1 MRLARLWLT
10 DFRCYESLDL
20 TLPPGC
26 TVITGA
32 NGQGKTSLLEAIDWI
47 ATGRSFRGVADSAL
61 ARAGSDAA
69 IVRVDAMRGSGVVR
83 VEAEIRASGRNR
95 ILVNGQPLAKR
106 RDLGDSVRAT
116 IFSPDDLELIK
127 GGPAQR
133 RGFIDDLLS
142 QSAPRYE
149 VVRSDYDRVLRQRN
163 ALLKGGVRDTESRTT
178 LEVFD
183 TQLAQTGSQ
192 LIRAR
197 LRLTDRLLP
206 AISQAYADLAREEPA
221 VRARY
226 EVEWSQST
234 LTDDAKEIE
243 EEILRSLIIMQSKE
257 MERGVTLVGPHR
269 DDWRIELHG
278 LEARST
284 ASQGEQRSLALA
296 LRLGGH
302 RVVTEVLGEEPL
314 LLLDDVFSELD
325 PARSEALVA
334 NLPKGQTLLTTASLL
349 PDGVRA
355 DRWLRVESG
364 MVSEVE

>member
-20 TLPPGC
+20 SLPAGC
-26 TVITGA
+26 TVITGS

-47 ATGRSFRGVADSAL
+47 ATGRSFRGVADNAL
-61 ARAGSDAA
+61 ARSGCESA
-69 IVRVDAMRGSGVVR
+69 IVRADTERGSGAVR

-106 RDLGDSVRAT
+106 RDLAGSVSAT
-116 IFSPDDLELIK
+116 VFSPDDLELIK
-127 GGPAQR
+127 GGPALR

-149 VVRSDYDRVLRQRN
+149 VLRSDYDRVLRQRN
-163 ALLKGGVRDTESRTT
+163 ALLKGGVRDADARST
-178 LEVFD
+178 LEIFD
-183 TQLAQTGSQ
+183 VQLARTGSQ

-206 AISQAYADLAREEPA
+206 VITEAYADLAREEPG
-221 VRARY
+221 VSARY
-226 EVEWSQST
+226 EVQWSQST
-234 LTDDAKEIE
+234 LTDDTKEIE
-243 EEILRSLIIMQSKE
+243 DEILKALIVMHSKE
-257 MERGVTLVGPHR
+257 IERGVTLVGPHR

-302 RVVTEVLGEEPL
+302 RVVTGVLGEEPL

-325 PARSEALVA
+325 PERSKALVA
-334 NLPKGQTLLTTASLL
+334 NLPSGQTLLTTASLL
-349 PDGVRA
+349 PEGVRA
-355 DRWLRVESG
+355 DQWLRVEAGRVTS
-364 MVSEVE
+364 VE